1 MKLITE
7 ELKEKFKKYPL
18 GSQDGLGK
26 DAKVIVKYFNPTGV
40 GTWLITE
47 ADKLE
52 NGDYEMF
59 GYCHLGDDE
68 NAEFGY
74 VLLSE
79 LENIKLPFGLSI
91 ERDLYMNQDN
101 NIVDVMKSSG
111 ITLPD
116 FLLDDQE
123 KWKEPRYFDVLVDDV
138 KSMLDNKSYTVARVC
153 NGVNCVEL
161 HYIDGKST
169 IEYGT
174 RTSDDSWESEIEN
187 IEWFDKNMSISD
199 IENKLENLFNIEFG
213 EKDYEL

>member
-111 ITLPD
+111 ITPPD

-123 KWKEPRYFDVLVDDV
+123 KWKEPRYFDVLVD
-138 KSMLDNKSYTVARVC
+138 
-153 NGVNCVEL
+153 
-161 HYIDGKST
+161 DGKST

>member
-52 NGDYEMF
+52 NVDYEMF

-111 ITLPD
+111 ITPPD

-153 NGVNCVEL
+153 NDVNCVEL